1 MFGITFRPGGAHVQ
15 PVIVWRPVAI
25 PLSIIVSPIID
36 DLVLAAGSSESLS
49 AVEHPCRIEHPPFV
63 QAVHAHDVDIMSAVI
78 AGIIPPSTV
87 DPVDTGLRPGE
98 GVAEP
103 ARQPPVVLPHA
114 QFHTIALSFSGQSQS
129 LQFNLTAE
137 RLAVAVVEH
146 ILDRPVI
153 ELLGAGGHLQSVWE
167 PQKEQF
173 VSRSVISNLQKE
185 FSEEIG
191 IKLTAKD
198 VNIIGGFINTKTYE
212 LVILANIIISPE
224 LVPHIQEYAIGNFE
238 EDTDGIYLGSFEE
251 TMNSYMID
259 ASYFAGGNA
268 AAITNFPY
276 NDDIMIRFRK
286 QFMSIPPAESHL
298 HRV

>member
-1 MFGITFRPGGAHVQ
+1 MFGITFRPGGTHVQ

-25 PLSIIVSPIID
+25 PLSIIVSPVID

-146 ILDRPVI
+146 ILDCPVI
-153 ELLGAGGHLQSVWE
+153 AFHAEVVHLVGCHQ
-167 PQKEQF
+167 
-173 VSRSVISNLQKE
+173 
-185 FSEEIG
+185 
-191 IKLTAKD
+191 
-198 VNIIGGFINTKTYE
+198 INTPTP
-212 LVILANIIISPE
+212 LVGYLRFHDITADGIAVE
-224 LVPHIQEYAIGNFE
+224 GCRRALVPHGVQVLRSPCITQFHTRLIRRLPA
-238 EDTDGIYLGSFEE
+238 
-251 TMNSYMID
+251 D
-259 ASYFAGGNA
+259 AGPGFQREVRLHDLIPTIFIIPRD
-268 AAITNFPY
+268 ITVLL
-276 NDDIMIRFRK
+276 K
-286 QFMSIPPAESHL
+286 
-298 HRV
+298 VVVK